1 MSKVDAAVVK
11 EPVRLASRLNSSLAK
26 QLWVVD
32 PEKVTLK
39 NGENLE
45 FKLQN
50 EHSGRRTQDKH
61 PHAGSFAFSPNPMD
75 FVEFLSKNQISL
87 FITFPSLGV

>member
-11 EPVRLASRLNSSLAK
+11 EPVRLTSRLNSSLAK

-39 NGENLE
+39 NDKNLE

-50 EHSGRRTQDKH
+50 ELSGRRTQDKH
-61 PHAGSFAFSPNPMD
+61 PHARSFAFSPNPMD
-75 FVEFLSKNQISL
+75 FVEFLSKNQIAL